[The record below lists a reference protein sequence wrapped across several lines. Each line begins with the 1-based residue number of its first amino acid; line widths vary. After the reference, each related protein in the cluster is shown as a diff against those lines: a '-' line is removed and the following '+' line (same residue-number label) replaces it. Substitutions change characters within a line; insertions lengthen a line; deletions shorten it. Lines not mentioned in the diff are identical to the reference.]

1 MIRVDIIDSSPI
13 FSHGLRSVLTSGGF
27 KVIATRTRAAD
38 PASWRADIFLVDLEA
53 IAPLSLAE
61 FVSTTGRAAPVLLLG
76 APTDSDVLTQYLRAG
91 VSGFLD
97 RRTNVETLL
106 AAVRAVAN
114 GGAYWTLDRRVES
127 APDPTAEGAV
137 LSPRERQVLRQIAGG
152 LTHGQVARRLG
163 ISPHTVDTYV
173 KRIRSKLDI
182 GNKAELT
189 RAALLG
195 GFGPEP
201 AS

>member
-13 FSHGLRSVLTSGGF
+13 FTHGLRSVLTSGGF
-27 KVIATRTRAAD
+27 KVIATRTGAAD
-38 PASWRADIFLVDLEA
+38 PLSWQADIFLVDPEA
-53 IAPLSLAE
+53 IGNLTLAE
-61 FVSTTGRAAPVLLLG
+61 FVNTTGRAAPVLLLG
-76 APTDSDVLTQYLRAG
+76 RLTETDVLMQYLRAG
-91 VSGFLD
+91 ASGFVD
-97 RRTNVETLL
+97 RSTEVENLYT
-106 AAVRAVAN
+106 AVRAVAN
-114 GGAYWTLDRRVES
+114 GGVHWTFDRPVES
-127 APDPTAEGAV
+127 APNPRAADTV

-195 GFGPEP
+195 DFVAEP
-201 AS
+201 AA